1 MDQQEVAR
9 RTAAARQE
17 AMAHARQAREER
29 EMTLKIKQA
38 WQQLDVATDEIVRL
52 NEQIERAGQDG
63 DLGLAQ
69 SFERDRLVEQSKA
82 LGKAEILALLMPEP
96 LNTPE
101 AVGREAGR
109 RFQMR
114 QQGVEPETPGMYA
127 AGQRAR
133 HELAGVVS

>member
-17 AMAHARQAREER
+17 AMAYARQAREER

-127 AGQRAR
+127 AGQRVR